1 VIKNIK
7 FLNISDSSRDIVG
20 SLRLVGLTIGFN
32 KVLCLPFYENA
43 KGRRGTPPEGR
54 VPKGISGN
62 SKNSEGISGICRSY
76 YNPCPNRDSS
86 FGKKFPIHVHL

>member
-43 KGRRGTPPEGR
+43 KGRRGDPSGG
-54 VPKGISGN
+54 KGT
-62 SKNSEGISGICRSY
+62 KRY
-76 YNPCPNRDSS
+76 LR
-86 FGKKFPIHVHL
+86 